1 MKPPA
6 FSASCLLLS
15 LFFRASVGAAPTQPT
30 AAGGA
35 EHIVIINSTH
45 PTPLHVPD
53 VLSYLDL
60 HTHHPDVRYIFNN
73 SAFQGFAA
81 TIHPHHLARLANL
94 STILALVEPAVHIH
108 KSSPIPAPGHHPAK
122 RQVSLTYETRSN
134 APWGLQ
140 RISTA
145 ATVPLP
151 ILDDDETV
159 LAYTYS
165 FNAPSLGRGADIYI
179 VDTGIYTQN
188 IAFSPPGRA
197 QMVWSYDGNFTDL
210 DGHGTHVSGIAAG
223 QVLGVA
229 SDARLFGVKVL
240 DSEGGGSSTNVV
252 AGVDY
257 VIQAHDAAKR
267 NSSGAFLGSVMSM
280 SLDSGSPVQALNLAV
295 AAAVQ
300 AGVHTVV
307 AAGNSAEEA
316 CSSSPASAG
325 GDGGPAITVGAIGLD
340 SARASFSNFGACVD
354 VYAPGINVT
363 SAWIG
368 NPYMIKVLDGTSMAT
383 PHVTGI
389 VAYALA
395 QDAALAADPA
405 KMKEFVRGSAGNSTA
420 GLRVASNG
428 VRVEAA
434 QGLVGLERLGEGT
447 KFVWMEGEG

>member
-1 MKPPA
+1 MQPA
-6 FSASCLLLS
+6 
-15 LFFRASVGAAPTQPT
+15 
-30 AAGGA
+30 AAGA
-35 EHIVIINSTH
+35 VEHIVIINSTH
-45 PTPLHVPD
+45 AAPLHVAD
-53 VLSYLDL
+53 VLSHLDL
-60 HTHHPDVRYIFNN
+60 HTHHADVRYIFNN
-73 SAFQGFAA
+73 SAFEGFAA

-94 STILALVEPAVHIH
+94 STAIALVEPATHIH
-108 KSSPIPAPGHHPAK
+108 KSNPIPQTSYHHRK

-140 RISTA
+140 RISTI
-145 ATVPLP
+145 ATSSLP
-151 ILDDDETV
+151 ITDDNESA

-165 FNAPSLGRGADIYI
+165 FDAPSLGRGADIYI
-179 VDTGIYTQN
+179 VDTGIYTEHT
-188 IAFSPPGRA
+188 AFSPPGRA

-210 DGHGTHVSGIAAG
+210 DGHGTHVSGTAAG

-240 DSEGGGSSTNVV
+240 DSEGGGSSSNVV
-252 AGVDY
+252 AGINY

-267 NSSGAFLGSVMSM
+267 NASGAFLGSVMSM
-280 SLDSGSPVQALNLAV
+280 SLDSGAPVQALNLAV
-295 AAAVQ
+295 TAAVK
-300 AGVHTVV
+300 AGIHTVV

-325 GDGGPAITVGAIGLD
+325 GDAGPAITVGAIGLD
-340 SARASFSNFGACVD
+340 SVRASFSNFGACVD

-368 NPYMIKVLDGTSMAT
+368 NPWMIKVLDGTSMAT

-395 QDAALAADPA
+395 QDAELAADPA
-405 KMKEFVRGSAGNSTA
+405 KMKEFVRGSAGNSST

-428 VRVEAA
+428 VRIEAA
-434 QGLVGLERLGEGT
+434 QGLVGLERIGEGT
-447 KFVWMEGEG
+447 KFVWVEGEG